1 MKELRDVIASNIS
14 ALRTERKMT
23 QFQLAEILNYSDK
36 AVSKWER
43 GESVP
48 DVIVLKQIADYF
60 GVSVDYL
67 LSEDHEQYNKEKV
80 QRDKYTSRNKL
91 IITLLAEGMVWLL
104 ATYVFVQILI
114 AAPTAF
120 PAWLSFIYALPVS
133 AVVLLVFNSIWGRKK
148 FNYVIIS
155 VLTWVV
161 LVCIHLSF
169 LKLAALPLGL
179 IYLLG
184 IPAQIIIILWSGLK
198 RVKGVM

>member
-1 MKELRDVIASNIS
+1 MKELRDIIASNIS
-14 ALRTERKMT
+14 TLRTERKMT

-43 GESVP
+43 GESIP
-48 DVIVLKQIADYF
+48 DVIVLKQIAEYF
-60 GVSVDYL
+60 GVSVDYIL
-67 LSEDHEQYNKEKV
+67 TDDHEDYHRKQAKKN
-80 QRDKYTSRNKL
+80 KYTSRNKL
-91 IITLLAEGMVWLL
+91 IITLLAEGMVWLI

-114 AAPTAF
+114 AAPSAF

-133 AVVLLVFNSIWGRKK
+133 AIVLLVFNSIWGRKK

-155 VLTWVV
+155 VLTWVS
-161 LVCIHLSF
+161 LLCMHLSF
-169 LKLAALPLGL
+169 LIFAELGLGL

-198 RVKGVM
+198 RVKGVV